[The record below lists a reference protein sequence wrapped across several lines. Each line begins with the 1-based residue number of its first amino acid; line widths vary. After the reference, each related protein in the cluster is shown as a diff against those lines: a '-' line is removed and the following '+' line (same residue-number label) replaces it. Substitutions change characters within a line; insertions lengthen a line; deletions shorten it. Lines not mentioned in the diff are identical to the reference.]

1 MDYPPMDYY
10 DTGKGKFIELFSN
23 PEIVRKKAREY
34 GLEVVYSP
42 RKNKKYRI
50 VNPET
55 NKFVDFGSIY
65 YEDHT
70 KHQNLKRLEAFKK
83 RNRKWKDA
91 PKYSSAWASY
101 HLLW

>member
-1 MDYPPMDYY
+1 MSVDIDYFN
-10 DTGKGKFIELFSN
+10 TGKGKFIKLFSN
-23 PEIVRKKAREY
+23 PDIVRKKGKEY

-55 NKFVDFGSIY
+55 NKFVDFGSID
-65 YEDHT
+65 YEEATLHKD
-70 KHQNLKRLEAFKK
+70 QKRIDRFRQ

-91 PKYSSAWASY
+91 PKYSAAWLSY